1 MFSWCKCS
9 KACNW
14 ALLLRPASC
23 SRAAI
28 SVKRHETILATK
40 ADECPRPPSS
50 LVQHINVLDTLQQQ
64 SGTLPTEIDALQR
77 TA

>member
-9 KACNW
+9 KPTGHCCSVLPV
-14 ALLLRPASC
+14 ALEQRDLR
-23 SRAAI
+23 
-28 SVKRHETILATK
+28 KRHETILATK

>member
-1 MFSWCKCS
+1 MFNHGANAQSQLGTVAPSCQ
-9 KACNW
+9 
-14 ALLLRPASC
+14 LLEQRDLR
-23 SRAAI
+23 
-28 SVKRHETILATK
+28 KRHETILATK